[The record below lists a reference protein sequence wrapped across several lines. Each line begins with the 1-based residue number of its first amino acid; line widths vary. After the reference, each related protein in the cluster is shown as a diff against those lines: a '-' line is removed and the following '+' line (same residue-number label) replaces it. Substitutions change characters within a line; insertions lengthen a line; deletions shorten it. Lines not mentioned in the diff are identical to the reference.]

1 MENIVLKHLIIQ
13 SYCAKP
19 PAECAFSWQQLLKSI
34 HKACYGSVP
43 SSMLSEHLQ
52 EGHNGLSAWIS
63 GFRRTSQS
71 RLNGGKDGGM
81 EEGRLKKGVD
91 SLALNSNPSSSL
103 SAPFSLWTYTS
114 KIIGT
119 GPRRATVVWKIRGFE
134 SFSNLRPPALFPLCV
149 QFWCACSG
157 VGSGGIGLLMEAQ
170 ITQIIISKLVS

>member
-71 RLNGGKDGGM
+71 RLNPHLG
-81 EEGRLKKGVD
+81 
-91 SLALNSNPSSSL
+91 
-103 SAPFSLWTYTS
+103 
-114 KIIGT
+114 I
-119 GPRRATVVWKIRGFE
+119 
-134 SFSNLRPPALFPLCV
+134 
-149 QFWCACSG
+149 
-157 VGSGGIGLLMEAQ
+157 GGIGEKMVEWR
-170 ITQIIISKLVS
+170 KEG